1 MFQREN
7 SWISNIFAPKK
18 IQIWNIM
25 QLFDVG
31 KTFAKKFEIEIVA
44 SDAMQSLMFMDKKIK
59 LRKE

>member
-1 MFQREN
+1 MLQREN
-7 SWISNIFAPKK
+7 SLISNIFAPKR

-44 SDAMQSLMFMDKKIK
+44 SDAMQSLMFMDKKK
-59 LRKE
+59 

>member
-7 SWISNIFAPKK
+7 SLISNIFAPKR

-44 SDAMQSLMFMDKKIK
+44 SDAMQSLMFMDKKK
-59 LRKE
+59 